1 MVTYTASIS
10 TTEFY
15 YSILLLLFTARANT
29 EVLLRTVERF
39 VCVFLSVYL
48 VSPLLV
54 ARSFMA

>member
-39 VCVFLSVYL
+39 VCVFLSVCL
-48 VSPLLV
+48 VSPLLH
-54 ARSFMA
+54 